1 MSQDFEKILVLDSRI
16 SGCTDKLKYAVK
28 MGGQNMTPQPYR
40 AISESTSSVVF
51 NIQVPSEQTLC
62 DRRVLWRATG
72 VLKFD
77 FPAGSVPV
85 GSYPINYGSTDAL
98 APFPLH
104 QLCSVQ
110 SVTINNN
117 TVSLNTK
124 DLIPALMRM
133 NDKRELMRYNGM
145 CPNMFDTYGNYSDGV
160 GSINNPLGAYTNVG
174 DNDLLPRGS
183 FSVNSIY
190 AGSPSAKVP
199 QKNDGS
205 AQTVYVEFTSTE
217 PLLISPFIW
226 ANPETNCQAMYGL
239 INMNAVFNI
248 STPNRVWR
256 SASPWMQ
263 NATITLN
270 SLSPNTLLMNLI
282 SCHPSTLLPSRN
294 IVNYYSL
301 PRFITNVPASE
312 TINPPFVTPVV
323 AGVNQINPLAT
334 GTQLATTNLQ
344 LNMVPDKLIIYVRKA
359 LGDQTVNDTDSFL
372 AIRGISINFNNQSGI
387 LSSSSVADLYRYSVE
402 SGSNQSFSEFYGL
415 ASVAS
420 SNASAGVTYIPTT
433 GSLLCLSFA
442 DHIQIADSYYAPGS
456 LGNFQLQIN
465 LNVVDQFAGSNKGAN
480 GYEIVVVTVNSGLFA
495 LERGTASSYQGIL
508 TRSDVLAT
516 ASQEAYS
523 GNDIKRMVGCGF
535 EDTLNSVTGKVGSQM
550 KASGKSDVLSSLGYG
565 RSGGGM
571 SAGGMS
577 GGSKHKLTSKFL

>member
-1 MSQDFEKILVLDSRI
+1 MSQDFEKILVLDPRI
-16 SGCTDKLKYAVK
+16 AGCTDKLKYAIQL
-28 MGGQNMTPQPYR
+28 GAQNMTPQPYR

-77 FPAGSVPV
+77 FAAGDVPV
-85 GSYPINYGSTDAL
+85 GSYPINYGTSDAL

-117 TVSLNTK
+117 TVSMNTK
-124 DLIPALMRM
+124 DLMASLMRM

-145 CPNMFDTYGNYSDGV
+145 CPNMYDTYGNYADAV

-174 DNDLLPRGS
+174 DNDLLPRGA
-183 FSVNSIY
+183 FSVNAIY
-190 AGSPSAKVP
+190 AGSPSARVP
-199 QKNDGS
+199 QKNDGT
-205 AQTVYVEFTSTE
+205 AQTVYVEFTSSE
-217 PLLISPFIW
+217 PLLLSPFIW
-226 ANPETNCQAMYGL
+226 AHPESNSQAFYGI

-256 SASPWMQ
+256 SASPWMSK
-263 NATITLN
+263 ATITLN
-270 SLSPNTLLMNLI
+270 SLSPNTLLMNLL

-294 IVNYYSL
+294 IVPYYSL
-301 PRFITNVPASE
+301 PRYITNIPSSQAIAS
-312 TINPPFVTPVV
+312 PFVIPAV
-323 AGVNQINPLAT
+323 AGVNQIDPSVS
-334 GTQLATTNLQ
+334 GTLLSTTNLQ
-344 LNMVPDKLIIYVRKA
+344 LNMIPDKIICFVRKS

-387 LSSSSVADLYRYSVE
+387 LSSSSVNDLYRYSVE
-402 SGSNQSFSEFYGL
+402 SGSNQSFQEFYGL

-420 SNASAGVTYIPTT
+420 SNASSGVTYVPTT

-442 DHIQIADSYYAPGS
+442 EHIQIADSYYSCGS

-465 LNVVDQFAGSNKGAN
+465 LNVVDQFAGSNKGTN
-480 GYEIVVVTVNSGLFA
+480 GYEIVIITVNSGLFA
-495 LERGTASSYQGIL
+495 LERGTASSFQGIV
-508 TRSDVLAT
+508 TRSDVLSV

-523 GNDIKRMVGCGF
+523 GNEVKRLIGGGF
-535 EDTLNSVTGKVGSQM
+535 EDTLKSVTGKMGSQM

-571 SAGGMS
+571 SGGGMS
-577 GGSKHKLTSKFL
+577 GGSKHKLSSKFL

>member
-1 MSQDFEKILVLDSRI
+1 MSQDFEKILVLDPRI
-16 SGCTDKLKYAVK
+16 AGCTDKLKYAVK
-28 MGGQNMTPQPYR
+28 LGGQNMTPQPYR

-72 VLKFD
+72 LLKFD
-77 FPAGSVPV
+77 FPAGVVPV
-85 GSYPINYGSTDAL
+85 GSYPINYGSSDAL

-117 TVSLNTK
+117 TVSINTK
-124 DLIPALMRM
+124 DLMAFLMRM

-145 CPNMFDTYGNYSDGV
+145 CPNMFDTYGNYSDAV

-183 FSVNSIY
+183 FTVNAIY
-190 AGSPSAKVP
+190 AGSPSVPVP

-205 AQTVYVEFTSTE
+205 AQTVYVQFTSTE

-226 ANPETNCQAMYGL
+226 ANPETNCQAMYGI

-256 SASPWMQ
+256 SASPWMK
-263 NATITLN
+263 NATITL
-270 SLSPNTLLMNLI
+270 SDLKPNTLLMNLI

-301 PRFITNVPASE
+301 PRFITNIPATPALNS
-312 TINPPFVTPVV
+312 PFDSSV
-323 AGVNQINPLAT
+323 AGVNQINPSAS
-334 GTQLATTNLQ
+334 GTQLSTTNLQ
-344 LNMVPDKLIIYVRKA
+344 LNMIPDKLIIFVRKA

-387 LSSSSVADLYRYSVE
+387 LSSASVSDLYRYSVE

-442 DHIQIADSYYAPGS
+442 DHIQIADSYYSAGS

-465 LNVVDQFAGSNKGAN
+465 LNVVDQFAGSNVGAN

-523 GNDIKRMVGCGF
+523 GNEIKRMVGGGF